1 MLVVVGPGT
10 GVVGHEVVGGGV
22 AVDVKVVVVVELW
35 VGQRACDRALIQR
48 VEETA
53 GLVRVVDGGEDAR
66 AAIASRADE
75 DLACKGAAEEPRP
88 IDARCAREERSLIEA
103 LAMRRGDARINAPRR

>member
-1 MLVVVGPGT
+1 LLVVVGPGT

-35 VGQRACDRALIQR
+35 VGERARDRALVQR

-53 GLVRVVDGGEDAR
+53 GLARVVDGGEDAR
-66 AAIASRADE
+66 AAIAAWADE
-75 DLACKGAAEEPRP
+75 DLACEGAAEEPRP
-88 IDARCAREERSLIEA
+88 IEARCAREEISLIEA
-103 LAMRRGDARINAPRR
+103 LAMRPGDARINAARR